1 MVKVSVIVHTYNHEN
16 YIRQTLDSILN
27 QQVNFEF
34 EVIVGDDA
42 SSDSTPNIIQEYQQ
56 KFPNIIKPLLHPKN
70 LGGYGKGNTLS
81 TLAVCQGQ
89 YIAAMDGDD
98 YWTNPIKLQKQVDFL
113 DKNPDFVACFHNALI
128 HFEDGSHPDMYVNDE
143 TQREVTTIED
153 LVGEDEIWYMA
164 TSAVMFRNG
173 IIKEYPQWFH
183 DSKSGDIPRYI
194 LLGKHGKFFYINEL
208 MSVYRK
214 NGGGMSFTDGK
225 QDAEFLFNRIRMY
238 KGIDQEL
245 DYKFHQKINKNI
257 ARYYLMLANS
267 IQYGDDFF
275 KSRHFA
281 LKSLKLSSPNSD
293 DYIKKVMQDYI
304 IPKGFM
310 KFYANTKWQIE
321 KVFKQR
327 KPSQID

>member
-1 MVKVSVIVHTYNHEN
+1 MVKVSVILHTYNHEN
-16 YIRQTLDSILN
+16 YIRQTLDSILS

-42 SSDSTPNIIQEYQQ
+42 SPDSTPEIIQEYHQ

-70 LGGYGKGNTLS
+70 LGGYGKGNTLA
-81 TLAVCQGQ
+81 TLAVCQGK

-98 YWTNPIKLQKQVDFL
+98 YWTNPLKLQEQVDFL
-113 DKNPDFVACFHNALI
+113 DNNLDFVACFHNALI
-128 HFEDGSHPDMYVNDE
+128 HFEDGSHPDMYVNDK
-143 TQREVTTIED
+143 TQRAVTTIED

-173 IIKEYPQWFH
+173 LIKEYPQWFH

-194 LLGKHGKFFYINEL
+194 LLGKHGKFFYINEV

-225 QDAEFLFNRIRMY
+225 QDADFLFNRIRMY

-245 DYKFHQKINKNI
+245 NYKFHKKINRNI

-267 IQYGDDFF
+267 IQYDNDFF
-275 KSRHFA
+275 KSRYFA
-281 LKSLKLSSPNSD
+281 LKSLKLSSPNTNEQ
-293 DYIKKVMQDYI
+293 IKNVFQKYI
-304 IPKGFM
+304 IPHGFM
-310 KFYANTKWQIE
+310 KVYANSKGVL
-321 KVFKQR
+321 KGLFSNR
-327 KPSQID
+327 KSSQ